1 MKAVTNISVVLS
13 FLIFVIIFLIFTGG
27 AITMKIMSNKINKNG
42 MMNGSSWMWIPIFV
56 CFFLSALLSYII
68 LF

>member
-1 MKAVTNISVVLS
+1 MKVVTNIPVVLM

-27 AITMKIMSNKINKNG
+27 AITMKIMGNKINNNG
-42 MMNGSSWMWIPIFV
+42 MMKVGSRLWIPIFI
-56 CFFLSALLSYII
+56 CFFLSALLSYIL